1 LDPAD
6 HKVVPGSAAQPD
18 HGSASQ
24 LVLGTAGHI
33 DHGKTALIR
42 ALTGVET
49 DRLPEEQARG
59 ITISLGF
66 APLDLD
72 DGRRLSVVD
81 VPGHEGLVRTMVSGA
96 TGIDLVL
103 LVVAADEGVMPQ
115 TREHVA
121 ICELLGIDRGI
132 VALTKI
138 DSTEADLA
146 ALARDE
152 VSAFLSGTTLAGA
165 PVVPVSSLT
174 GEGIAELRVAIGKAI
189 DAAKPRTP
197 RTGPPRLSI
206 DRSFSAKGFGCV
218 VTGTLTGGSFS
229 VGDSVE
235 IQPSGRRCRIR
246 GLQSH
251 GASVESCPPGLR
263 CAINLQGVELE
274 EIARGQVVST
284 PGLLEPTLCADVEVA
299 WLPAATPVEDQAAI
313 EFLTGTAKR
322 RARLAPIGDE
332 ALRPGEAGFARV
344 HIDGEAVPLVPGDRF
359 IARGFSRNAASGS
372 TIGGGIVLDVS
383 PPHRR
388 RSDPEVRRD
397 LARLATG
404 EPVERLIVLIA
415 RSGFRGVESDALR
428 REAGLAAADF
438 DETLAVLVAK
448 REIALTANRR
458 WLHRDALEDLERR
471 MLEKLDAYHRA
482 EPIRP
487 GMPTSALRGSLP
499 ENVARDSAELIVAR
513 VSERG
518 LIELEGDL
526 ARLPDHRPTLST
538 ADQALVTRIAA
549 ETRTAGL
556 EPPSLKDWGKRLGIE
571 SDRLRNLLAHLVRA
585 GHLVSAPGD
594 LWFDREAVDAL
605 RKKVVAQL
613 RERGRLETPDYKA
626 LIGTSRRT
634 AVPLMELFDQEH
646 ITVRSGDARLLRRG
660 RS

>member
-6 HKVVPGSAAQPD
+6 HKV
-18 HGSASQ
+18 
-24 LVLGTAGHI
+24 VLGTAGHI

-49 DRLPEEQARG
+49 DRLPEEKARG

-72 DGRRLSVVD
+72 DGRRVSVVD

-96 TGIDLVL
+96 SGIDLVL

-121 ICELLGIDRGI
+121 ICELLGIDQGI
-132 VALTKI
+132 VVLTKI

-152 VSAFLSGTTLAGA
+152 VSAFLSGTALAGA
-165 PVVPVSSLT
+165 PVMAVSSLT
-174 GEGIAELRVAIGKAI
+174 GEGIPELRTAIRKAI

-206 DRSFSAKGFGCV
+206 DRSFSARGFGCV

-229 VGDSVE
+229 VGEPVE
-235 IQPSGRRCRIR
+235 IQPPGRRCRIR

-251 GASVESCPPGLR
+251 GVSVESCPPGLR
-263 CAINLQGVELE
+263 CAVNLQGVELDE
-274 EIARGQVVST
+274 VARGQVIST
-284 PGLLEPTLCADVEVA
+284 PGFLEPTVSADVEVT
-299 WLPAATPVEDQAAI
+299 WLPVAAPVEDQVAI

-322 RARLAPIGDE
+322 RARLAVIGDE
-332 ALRPGEAGFARV
+332 PLRPGEAGFARL

-359 IARGFSRNAASGS
+359 IARGFSRNVASGS
-372 TIGGGIVLDVS
+372 TIGGGIILDVS

-388 RSDPEVRRD
+388 RSAPEVRRD
-397 LARLATG
+397 LAQLATG
-404 EPVERLIVLIA
+404 EPAERLVVLIR
-415 RSGFRGVESDALR
+415 RSGFRGAEVDRLH
-428 REAGLAAADF
+428 REAGLEAKTF
-438 DETLAVLVAK
+438 DETLAVLAAK
-448 REIALTANRR
+448 REIASAANRR
-458 WLHRDALEDLERR
+458 WLHHEALEDLERR
-471 MLEKLDAYHRA
+471 LLANLDAYHRA

-513 VSERG
+513 LSERG
-518 LIELEGDL
+518 LIKIEGDL
-526 ARLPDHRPTLST
+526 ARLPDHHPTLSA
-538 ADQALVTRIAA
+538 ADQVLVERIATESRA
-549 ETRTAGL
+549 LGL
-556 EPPSLKDWGKRLGIE
+556 EPLSLQRWGKQLGAGG
-571 SDRLRNLLAHLVRA
+571 DQLRNLLAHLVRA
-585 GHLVSAPGD
+585 GRLVRAPGE

-605 RKKVVAQL
+605 REKVVAHL
-613 RERGRLETPDYKA
+613 RERGRLDTPDYKR

-646 ITVRSGDARLLRRG
+646 LTVRSGEARVLRRG
-660 RS
+660 

>member
-6 HKVVPGSAAQPD
+6 HQV
-18 HGSASQ
+18 
-24 LVLGTAGHI
+24 VLGTAGHI

-72 DGRRLSVVD
+72 GGRRVSVID
-81 VPGHEGLVRTMVSGA
+81 VPGHEGLVRTMVSGV

-121 ICELLGIDRGI
+121 ICELLGINRGV

-152 VSAFLSGTTLAGA
+152 VCAFLSDTSLAGM

-174 GEGIAELRVAIGKAI
+174 GEGIDELRNAISAAI
-189 DAAKPRTP
+189 DDASPRTP

-218 VTGTLTGGSFS
+218 VTGTLIGDSFS
-229 VGDSVE
+229 VGDNVE

-251 GASVESCPPGLR
+251 GVSVETCAPGLR

-274 EIARGQVVST
+274 EAARGQVVST
-284 PGLLEPTLCADVEVA
+284 PGLLEPTLCVDVEVT
-299 WLPAATPVEDQAAI
+299 WLPVAAPVEDQAAI

-322 RARLAPIGDE
+322 RARLAPVGDE
-332 ALRPGEAGFARV
+332 PLRPGGSGFARI
-344 HIDGEAVPLVPGDRF
+344 HIDGEAMALVPGDRF
-359 IARGFSRNAASGS
+359 IARGFSRSAASGS
-372 TIGGGIVLDVS
+372 TVGGGIILDVA

-388 RSDPEVRRD
+388 RSDPDVLRD
-397 LARLATG
+397 LVRLSTR
-404 EPVERLIVLIA
+404 EPTERIIVLIE
-415 RSGFRGVESDALR
+415 RSGFDGVESEVLR
-428 REAGLAAADF
+428 REAGLTTADF
-438 DETLAVLVAK
+438 DDSLALLVAK
-448 REIALTANRR
+448 REIASTANRR
-458 WLHRDALEDLERR
+458 WLYRDTLEDLESRL
-471 MLEKLDAYHRA
+471 LENLDTYHRA
-482 EPIRP
+482 EAIRP
-487 GMPTSALRGSLP
+487 GMPTSALRASLP
-499 ENVARDSAELIVAR
+499 ENVARDTAELVVAR
-513 VSERG
+513 LSERG
-518 LIELEGDL
+518 LIAVEGDL
-526 ARLPDHRPTLST
+526 ARLPDHQPTLSA
-538 ADQALVTRIAA
+538 ADQMIVTRIVT
-549 ETRTAGL
+549 ETQGAGL
-556 EPPSLKDWGKRLGIE
+556 EPPSLKDWGKRLGI
-571 SDRLRNLLAHLVRA
+571 DADHLRNLLAYLVRA
-585 GHLVSAPGD
+585 GNLVGAPGD
-594 LWFDREAVDAL
+594 LWFDREAVDKL
-605 RKKVVAQL
+605 REKVVARL
-613 RERGRLETPDYKA
+613 REHGRLETPDYKA

-646 ITVRSGDARLLRRG
+646 LTVRSGEARVLRRG
-660 RS
+660 

>member
-6 HKVVPGSAAQPD
+6 HQV
-18 HGSASQ
+18 
-24 LVLGTAGHI
+24 VLGTAGHI

-72 DGRRLSVVD
+72 GGRRVSVVD

-121 ICELLGIDRGI
+121 ICELLGIHRGV

-152 VSAFLSGTTLAGA
+152 VCAFLSETSLAGM

-174 GEGIAELRVAIGKAI
+174 GEGIDKLRNAISTAI
-189 DAAKPRTP
+189 DNASPRTP

-218 VTGTLTGGSFS
+218 VTGTLTGASFS
-229 VGDSVE
+229 VGDNVE

-251 GASVESCPPGLR
+251 GTSVETCAPGLR

-274 EIARGQVVST
+274 EVARGQVVST
-284 PGLLEPTLCADVEVA
+284 PGLLEPTLCADVEVT
-299 WLPAATPVEDQAAI
+299 WLPVAAPVEDQAAI

-322 RARLAPIGDE
+322 RARLAPVGDE
-332 ALRPGEAGFARV
+332 PLRPGRSGFARI
-344 HIDGEAVPLVPGDRF
+344 HIDGEAIALVPGDRF
-359 IARGFSRNAASGS
+359 IARGFSRSAASGS
-372 TIGGGIVLDVS
+372 TMGGGIVLDVA

-388 RSDPEVRRD
+388 RSDPDVLRD
-397 LARLATG
+397 LVRLATR
-404 EPVERLIVLIA
+404 EPTERIIVLIE
-415 RSGFRGVESDALR
+415 RSGFGGVESEVLR
-428 REAGLAAADF
+428 REAGLTAVELD
-438 DETLAVLVAK
+438 DSLALLVAK
-448 REIALTANRR
+448 REIASTANRR
-458 WLHRDALEDLERR
+458 WLHRDTLEDLESRT
-471 MLEKLDAYHRA
+471 LENLDTYHRA

-487 GMPTSALRGSLP
+487 GMPTSALRASLP
-499 ENVARDSAELIVAR
+499 ENVGRDTAELVVAR
-513 VSERG
+513 LSERS
-518 LIELEGDL
+518 LIAVEGGL
-526 ARLPDHRPTLST
+526 ARLPDHQSTLSA
-538 ADQALVTRIAA
+538 ADQVIVTRIAT
-549 ETRTAGL
+549 ETQGAGL
-556 EPPSLKDWGKRLGIE
+556 EPPSLKDWGKRLGIDV
-571 SDRLRNLLAHLVRA
+571 DRLRNLLAYLVRA
-585 GHLVSAPGD
+585 GNLVGAPGD
-594 LWFDREAVDAL
+594 LWFDRAAVDKL
-605 RKKVVAQL
+605 REKVVARL
-613 RERGRLETPDYKA
+613 REHGRLETPDYKA

-646 ITVRSGDARLLRRG
+646 LTVRSGEARVLRRG
-660 RS
+660 

>member
-1 LDPAD
+1 MDPAD
-6 HKVVPGSAAQPD
+6 HKI
-18 HGSASQ
+18 
-24 LVLGTAGHI
+24 VLGTAGHI

-42 ALTGVET
+42 ALTGVDT
-49 DRLPEEQARG
+49 DRLPEEKARG

-72 DGRRLSVVD
+72 DGRRVSVVD

-138 DSTEADLA
+138 DVAEADLA

-152 VSAFLSGTTLAGA
+152 VSAFLSDTALSGA
-165 PVVPVSSLT
+165 PVIPVSSLT
-174 GEGIAELRVAIGKAI
+174 GEGIAELRAAIRKAVE
-189 DAAKPRTP
+189 AAKPRTS
-197 RTGPPRLSI
+197 RTGPPRLNI
-206 DRSFSAKGFGCV
+206 DRSFSVRGFGCV

-229 VGDSVE
+229 VGDTVE

-251 GASVESCPPGLR
+251 GVSVESCPPGLR
-263 CAINLQGVELE
+263 CAVNLQGVELDE
-274 EIARGQVVST
+274 VARGQIIST
-284 PGLLEPTLCADVEVA
+284 PGLLEPTVSVDVEIA
-299 WLPAATPVEDQAAI
+299 WLPSATPVEDQAAI
-313 EFLTGTAKR
+313 EFLSGTAKR

-332 ALRPGEAGFARV
+332 PLRPGEVGFARL
-344 HIDGEAVPLVPGDRF
+344 HIDGEAVALVPGDRF

-388 RSDPEVRRD
+388 RSDPEVLRD
-397 LARLATG
+397 LAQLATG
-404 EPVERLIVLIA
+404 EPAERLVVLIR
-415 RSGFRGVESDALR
+415 RSGFRGVEVDRLH
-428 REAGLAAADF
+428 REAGIEAKTF
-438 DETLAVLVAK
+438 DETLSVLAAK
-448 REIALTANRR
+448 REIAPTANRR
-458 WLHRDALEDLERR
+458 WLHRDALEDLERH
-471 MLEKLDAYHRA
+471 LLANLDAYHRA

-499 ENVARDSAELIVAR
+499 ENVARDTAELIVVR
-513 VSERG
+513 LSGRG
-518 LIELEGDL
+518 LIEIEGDL
-526 ARLPDHRPTLST
+526 ARLSNHRPTLSA
-538 ADQALVTRIAA
+538 ADQALVVRIVTEARA
-549 ETRTAGL
+549 VGL
-556 EPPSLKDWGKRLGIE
+556 EAPSLLGWGKQLGIAG
-571 SDRLRNLLAHLVRA
+571 DHLRNLLAHLVRA
-585 GHLVSAPGD
+585 GHLVRAPGN
-594 LWFDREAVDAL
+594 LWFDRETVDAL
-605 RKKVVAQL
+605 REEVVAQL
-613 RERGRLETPDYKA
+613 RARGRLETSDYKQ

-646 ITVRSGDARLLRRG
+646 LTVRSGEARVLRRG
-660 RS
+660 

>member
-6 HKVVPGSAAQPD
+6 HRI
-18 HGSASQ
+18 
-24 LVLGTAGHI
+24 VLGTAGHI
-33 DHGKTALIR
+33 DHGKTALIQ
-42 ALTGVET
+42 ALTGIDT
-49 DRLPEEQARG
+49 DRLPEEKARG

-66 APLDLD
+66 AALDLD
-72 DGRRLSVVD
+72 DGRRVSVVD

-96 TGIDLVL
+96 SGIDLVL

-152 VSAFLSGTTLAGA
+152 VSAFLSETALAGA

-174 GEGIAELRVAIGKAI
+174 GEGLPELRAAIGTAI
-189 DAAKPRTP
+189 DSARPRTP

-206 DRSFSAKGFGCV
+206 DRMFSAKGFGCV

-229 VGDSVE
+229 VGDTVE

-251 GASVESCPPGLR
+251 GVSVENCPPGLR
-263 CAINLQGVELE
+263 CAINLQGVELDE
-274 EIARGQVVST
+274 VARGQVVST
-284 PGLLEPTLCADVEVA
+284 PGLLGPTVSADVEVV
-299 WLPAATPVEDQAAI
+299 WLPVAAPVEDQAAI

-322 RARLAPIGDE
+322 RARLAPIGAE
-332 ALRPGEAGFARV
+332 PLRPGETGFARL
-344 HIDGEAVPLVPGDRF
+344 HIDGEEVALAPGDRF
-359 IARGFSRNAASGS
+359 IARGFARNVASGS
-372 TIGGGIVLDVS
+372 TVGGGIVLDVA

-388 RSDPEVRRD
+388 RTDPEVRRD

-404 EPVERLIVLIA
+404 EPEERIA
-415 RSGFRGVESDALR
+415 VPIRRSGFQGSKIDGLR
-428 REAGLAAADF
+428 REAGLETKTT
-438 DETLAVLVAK
+438 DETLAVLAAK
-448 REIALTANRR
+448 REIASTASHR
-458 WLHRDALEDLERR
+458 WLHRDALEDLEGR
-471 MLEKLDAYHRA
+471 LLANLDAYHSA

-499 ENVARDSAELIVAR
+499 ENVARDTAELIVSR
-513 VSERG
+513 LSERG
-518 LIELEGDL
+518 LIEIEGDL
-526 ARLPDHRPTLST
+526 ARLPDHRPTLSA
-538 ADQALVTRIAA
+538 ADEALVVRIAA
-549 ETRTAGL
+549 EARTAGL
-556 EPPSLKDWGKRLGIE
+556 EPPSLKDWEKRLGIE
-571 SDRLRNLLAHLVRA
+571 TDRLRNLLAHLVRA
-585 GHLVSAPGD
+585 GSLVGAPGD
-594 LWFDREAVDAL
+594 LWFDRESVDAL
-605 RKKVVAQL
+605 REKVVTQL

-646 ITVRSGDARLLRRG
+646 LTVRSGEVRVLRR
-660 RS
+660 S

>member
-6 HKVVPGSAAQPD
+6 PKV
-18 HGSASQ
+18 
-24 LVLGTAGHI
+24 VLGTAGHI

-72 DGRRLSVVD
+72 DGRRVSVVD

-96 TGIDLVL
+96 SGIDLVL

-146 ALARDE
+146 ELAREE
-152 VSAFLSGTTLAGA
+152 VSAYLSETALADA

-174 GEGIAELRVAIGKAI
+174 GEGVPELRAAIGKAI
-189 DAAKPRTP
+189 EAAKPRTS

-206 DRSFSAKGFGCV
+206 DRSFSARGFGCV
-218 VTGTLTGGSFS
+218 VTGTLVGGSFA
-229 VGDSVE
+229 VGDTVE

-251 GASVESCPPGLR
+251 GVSVERCPPGLR
-263 CAINLQGVELE
+263 CAVNLQGVELDE
-274 EIARGQVVST
+274 VARGQVVSA
-284 PGLLEPTLCADVEVA
+284 PGMLGPTVGADVEVA
-299 WLPAATPVEDQAAI
+299 WLPIAAPVEDQAAI

-332 ALRPGEAGFARV
+332 PLRPGEAGFARL
-344 HIDGEAVPLVPGDRF
+344 HIDGDAVALAPGDRF
-359 IARGFSRNAASGS
+359 IARGFSRNDAAGS
-372 TIGGGIVLDVS
+372 TIGGGVVLDVA

-397 LARLATG
+397 LAQLAAG
-404 EPVERLIVLIA
+404 EPAERLVVLIR
-415 RSGFRGVESDALR
+415 RSGFRGVEGERLR
-428 REAGLAAADF
+428 REAGLEAETSDALLAA
-438 DETLAVLVAK
+438 LVAK
-448 REIALTANRR
+448 GEIATTTDGR
-458 WLHRDALEDLERR
+458 WLYRDALEDLERR
-471 MLEKLDAYHRA
+471 LLANLEAYHRS

-499 ENVARDSAELIVAR
+499 ENVERNSVELV
-513 VSERG
+513 VSRLADRG
-518 LIELEGDL
+518 LIKIEGDL
-526 ARLPDHRPTLST
+526 VRLPDHRPTLSA
-538 ADQALVTRIAA
+538 ADQALVARIADEA
-549 ETRTAGL
+549 RGAGL
-556 EPPSLKDWGKRLGIE
+556 EPPSLKDWEKRLGIGG
-571 SDRLRNLLAHLVRA
+571 DPLRNLLAHLVRA
-585 GHLVSAPGD
+585 EQLVHAPGD
-594 LWFDREAVDAL
+594 LWFDRTAVDAL
-605 RKKVVAQL
+605 REKVISQL
-613 RERGRLETPDYKA
+613 REHGRLETSDYKA

-646 ITVRSGDARLLRRG
+646 LTVRSGEARVLRR
-660 RS
+660 S

>member
-6 HKVVPGSAAQPD
+6 PRI
-18 HGSASQ
+18 
-24 LVLGTAGHI
+24 VLGTAGHI

-72 DGRRLSVVD
+72 DGRRVSVVD

-138 DSTEADLA
+138 DATEADLA
-146 ALARDE
+146 AIARE
-152 VSAFLSGTTLAGA
+152 EISAFLSDTALAGA
-165 PVVPVSSLT
+165 PVIPVSSLT
-174 GEGIAELRVAIGKAI
+174 GEGIAELRAAIGKAV

-206 DRSFSAKGFGCV
+206 DRSFSARGFGCV
-218 VTGTLTGGSFS
+218 VTGTLIGGSFA
-229 VGDSVE
+229 VGDTVE

-251 GASVESCPPGLR
+251 GVPVERCPPGLR
-263 CAINLQGVELE
+263 CAVNLQGVELDE
-274 EIARGQVVST
+274 VARGQVVSA
-284 PGLLEPTLCADVEVA
+284 PGLLGPTVSADVEVA
-299 WLPAATPVEDQAAI
+299 WLPVAAPVEDTASI
-313 EFLTGTAKR
+313 EFLSGTAKR

-332 ALRPGEAGFARV
+332 PLQPGAVGFARI
-344 HIDGEAVPLVPGDRF
+344 HIEGEAVALAPGDRF
-359 IARGFSRNAASGS
+359 IARGFSRNPAAGS
-372 TIGGGIVLDVS
+372 TIGGGVVLDVA

-388 RSDPEVRRD
+388 RSDPELRRD
-397 LARLATG
+397 LAQLAAG
-404 EPVERLIVLIA
+404 DPAERLFVLIR
-415 RSGFRGVESDALR
+415 RSGFRGVESERLR
-428 REAGLAAADF
+428 REAGLEPATFDGMLAALS
-438 DETLAVLVAK
+438 T
-448 REIALTANRR
+448 RSEIASTANQR
-458 WLHRDALEDLERR
+458 WICADALADLEQRLLAR
-471 MLEKLDAYHRA
+471 LDAYHRA

-499 ENVARDSAELIVAR
+499 ENVERDSAELVLERLAARDRVA
-513 VSERG
+513 
-518 LIELEGDL
+518 IEGDL
-526 ARLPDHRPTLST
+526 ARLPDHRPTLSA
-538 ADQALVTRIAA
+538 ADQALVTRIADEA
-549 ETRTAGL
+549 RAASL
-556 EPPSLKDWGKRLGIE
+556 EPPSLKDWEKRLGIAGE
-571 SDRLRNLLAHLVRA
+571 PLRNLLAHLVRA
-585 GHLVSAPGD
+585 GQLVHAPGD
-594 LWFDREAVDAL
+594 LWFDRAAVDAL
-605 RKKVVAQL
+605 REKLIAHL
-613 RERGRLETPDYKA
+613 REHGRLETPDYKA

-634 AVPLMELFDQEH
+634 AVPLMELFDQEYL
-646 ITVRSGDARLLRRG
+646 TLRSGDARVLRRG
-660 RS
+660 

>member
-6 HKVVPGSAAQPD
+6 HKI
-18 HGSASQ
+18 
-24 LVLGTAGHI
+24 VLGTAGHI

-49 DRLPEEQARG
+49 DRLAEEQARG

-72 DGRRLSVVD
+72 DGRRVSVVD

-138 DSTEADLA
+138 DSTDADLA
-146 ALARDE
+146 ALAREE
-152 VSAFLSGTTLAGA
+152 VSAFLSETSLAAA

-174 GEGIAELRVAIGKAI
+174 GEGIAELRTAISGAI
-189 DAAKPRTP
+189 DDAKPRTP

-206 DRSFSAKGFGCV
+206 DRSFSARGFGCV
-218 VTGTLTGGSFS
+218 VTGTLVGGSFS
-229 VGDSVE
+229 VGDTVE

-251 GASVESCPPGLR
+251 GVSVESCPPGLR
-263 CAINLQGVELE
+263 CAVNLQGVELDE
-274 EIARGQVVST
+274 VARGQVVSA
-284 PGLLEPTLCADVEVA
+284 PGLLEPTVSADVEVA
-299 WLPAATPVEDQAAI
+299 WLPVATPVEDQAAI

-332 ALRPGEAGFARV
+332 PLRAGEVGFARV
-344 HIDGEAVPLVPGDRF
+344 HIDGEVVPLVPGDRF
-359 IARGFSRNAASGS
+359 IARGFSRNADSGS

-383 PPHRR
+383 PPRRR

-404 EPVERLIVLIA
+404 ESAERLIVLIG
-415 RSGFRGVESDALR
+415 RNGFRGVESDVLR

-438 DETLAVLVAK
+438 DGTLAVLVAK
-448 REIALTANRR
+448 CEIASTPNRR
-458 WLHRDALEDLERR
+458 WLCGDALEGLEHRL
-471 MLEKLDAYHRA
+471 LENLDAYHRA

-487 GMPTSALRGSLP
+487 GMPTSALRASLP
-499 ENVARDSAELIVAR
+499 ENVARDTAELIVAR
-513 VSERG
+513 LSERS
-518 LIELEGDL
+518 LIEIEGDL
-526 ARLPDHRPTLST
+526 ARIPDHRPTLSA
-538 ADQALVTRIAA
+538 ADQALVTRISA
-549 ETRTAGL
+549 ESRGAGL

-571 SDRLRNLLAHLVRA
+571 ADRLRNLLAHLVRT
-585 GHLVSAPGD
+585 GRLVRAPGD
-594 LWFDREAVDAL
+594 LWFDRESVDAL
-605 RKKVVAQL
+605 REKVVAQL
-613 RERGRLETPDYKA
+613 RECGRLETPDYKA

-646 ITVRSGDARLLRRG
+646 LTVRSGEARVLRRADPK
-660 RS
+660 STTEPAPSA

>member
-6 HKVVPGSAAQPD
+6 HKV
-18 HGSASQ
+18 
-24 LVLGTAGHI
+24 VLGTAGHI

-49 DRLPEEQARG
+49 DRLAEEQARG

-72 DGRRLSVVD
+72 DGRRVSVVD

-152 VSAFLSGTTLAGA
+152 VCAFISETSLAGA

-174 GEGIAELRVAIGKAI
+174 GDGIAELRAAIGKAV
-189 DAAKPRTP
+189 DDAKPRTP

-206 DRSFSAKGFGCV
+206 DRSFSARGFGCV
-218 VTGTLTGGSFS
+218 VTGTLVGGSFS

-251 GASVESCPPGLR
+251 GVSVESCPPGLR
-263 CAINLQGVELE
+263 CAVNLQGVELDE
-274 EIARGQVVST
+274 AARGQVVSA
-284 PGLLEPTLCADVEVA
+284 PGLLEPTVSADVEVA
-299 WLPAATPVEDQAAI
+299 WLPVATPVEDQAAI

-332 ALRPGEAGFARV
+332 PLRAGEVGFARV
-344 HIDGEAVPLVPGDRF
+344 HIDGDAVPLVPGDRF
-359 IARGFSRNAASGS
+359 IARGFSRNADSGS

-397 LARLATG
+397 LVRLATG
-404 EPVERLIVLIA
+404 EPAERLIVLVG
-415 RSGFRGVESDALR
+415 RSGFHGVESDVLR

-438 DETLAVLVAK
+438 DETLAVLAAK
-448 REIALTANRR
+448 CEIASTANHR
-458 WLHRDALEDLERR
+458 WLCGDALEGLEHRL
-471 MLEKLDAYHRA
+471 LENLDVYHRA

-487 GMPTSALRGSLP
+487 GMPTSALRASLP

-513 VSERG
+513 LSERG
-518 LIELEGDL
+518 LIEIDGDL
-526 ARLPDHRPTLST
+526 ARLPDHRPTLSA

-549 ETRTAGL
+549 DARSAGL
-556 EPPSLKDWGKRLGIE
+556 EPPSFKDWEKRLGIGG
-571 SDRLRNLLAHLVRA
+571 DPLRNLLAHLVRA
-585 GHLVSAPGD
+585 RNLVRVPGD
-594 LWFDREAVDAL
+594 LWFDRESVDAL
-605 RKKVVAQL
+605 REKVVAQL

-646 ITVRSGDARLLRRG
+646 LTVRSGEARVLRRG
-660 RS
+660 

>member
-1 LDPAD
+1 MDPAD
-6 HKVVPGSAAQPD
+6 HKV
-18 HGSASQ
+18 
-24 LVLGTAGHI
+24 VLGTAGHI

-49 DRLPEEQARG
+49 DRLPEEKARG

-72 DGRRLSVVD
+72 DGRRVSVVD

-96 TGIDLVL
+96 SGIDLVL

-206 DRSFSAKGFGCV
+206 DRSFSARGFGCV

-299 WLPAATPVEDQAAI
+299 WLPIATPVEDQAAI

-332 ALRPGEAGFARV
+332 ALRPGETGFARL

-359 IARGFSRNAASGS
+359 IARGFARSEG
-372 TIGGGIVLDVS
+372 TGGTLGGGIVLDVA

-388 RSDPEVRRD
+388 RSDPA
-397 LARLATG
+397 LARELEIFAEGETDAGIRERIFRTG
-404 EPVERLIVLIA
+404 MTGAVEPA
-415 RSGFRGVESDALR
+415 
-428 REAGLAAADF
+428 
-438 DETLAVLVAK
+438 LAVEMGLS
-448 REIALTANRR
+448 
-458 WLHRDALEDLERR
+458 
-471 MLEKLDAYHRA
+471 
-482 EPIRP
+482 P
-487 GMPTSALRGSLP
+487 S
-499 ENVARDSAELIVAR
+499 EL
-513 VSERG
+513 
-518 LIELEGDL
+518 
-526 ARLPDHRPTLST
+526 
-538 ADQALVTRIAA
+538 
-549 ETRTAGL
+549 
-556 EPPSLKDWGKRLGIE
+556 
-571 SDRLRNLLAHLVRA
+571 SDRLAKLEAEGTLVCA
-585 GHLVSAPGD
+585 GGKRWLG
-594 LWFDREAVDAL
+594 
-605 RKKVVAQL
+605 
-613 RERGRLETPDYKA
+613 
-626 LIGTSRRT
+626 
-634 AVPLMELFDQEH
+634 
-646 ITVRSGDARLLRRG
+646 
-660 RS
+660 

>member
-1 LDPAD
+1 LGPAD
-6 HKVVPGSAAQPD
+6 QKVARGTAAHIDQD
-18 HGSASQ
+18 AATHI
-24 LVLGTAGHI
+24 VLGTAGHI

-72 DGRRLSVVD
+72 DGRRVSVVD

-138 DSTEADLA
+138 DTAEASLA

-152 VSAFLSGTTLAGA
+152 ASEFLSETSLAGA

-174 GEGIAELRVAIGKAI
+174 GEGIAELRSAIGKAI
-189 DAAKPRTP
+189 DAATP
-197 RTGPPRLSI
+197 RTSRKGPPRLSI
-206 DRSFSAKGFGCV
+206 DRSFSARGFGCV
-218 VTGTLTGGSFS
+218 VTGTLVGGSFS
-229 VGDSVE
+229 VGDAVE

-251 GASVESCPPGLR
+251 GVSVESCPPGLR
-263 CAINLQGVELE
+263 CAVNLQGVELDE
-274 EIARGQVVST
+274 VARGQVIST
-284 PGLLEPTLCADVEVA
+284 PGFLEPTVSADVEVA
-299 WLPAATPVEDQAAI
+299 WLPIAPLLEDQAAI

-322 RARLAPIGDE
+322 RARLAPIGDGP
-332 ALRPGEAGFARV
+332 LRPGEDGFARI
-344 HIDGEAVPLVPGDRF
+344 HIDGEAVALVPGDRF

-372 TIGGGIVLDVS
+372 TIGGGIVLDVA

-388 RSDPEVRRD
+388 RTDPEVRRD
-397 LARLATG
+397 LVRLATG
-404 EPVERLIVLIA
+404 EPEERLVVPIR
-415 RSGFRGVESDALR
+415 RSGFRGAEADRLC
-428 REAGLAAADF
+428 REAGLESETF
-438 DETLAVLVAK
+438 DEMLAVLAAK
-448 REIALTANRR
+448 REIASTAVRR
-458 WLHRDALEDLERR
+458 WLHRDALEDLESR
-471 MLEKLDAYHRA
+471 LLANLDAYHRA

-513 VSERG
+513 LSERG
-518 LIELEGDL
+518 LIEIEGDL
-526 ARLPDHRPTLST
+526 ARLADHRPTLSA
-538 ADQALVTRIAA
+538 ADQALVARITA
-549 ETRTAGL
+549 EARTAGL
-556 EPPSLKDWGKRLGIE
+556 EAPSLKDWGKQLGIGG
-571 SDRLRNLLAHLVRA
+571 DHLRNLLAYLVRS
-585 GHLVSAPGD
+585 GQLVSAPGD
-594 LWFDREAVDAL
+594 LWFDRESVDAL
-605 RKKVVAQL
+605 REEVVAQL

-646 ITVRSGDARLLRRG
+646 LTVRSGEARVLRRG
-660 RS
+660 

>member
-6 HKVVPGSAAQPD
+6 PKV
-18 HGSASQ
+18 
-24 LVLGTAGHI
+24 VLGTAGHI

-72 DGRRLSVVD
+72 GGRRVSVVD

-96 TGIDLVL
+96 SGIDLVL

-115 TREHVA
+115 TREHVS

-138 DSTEADLA
+138 DSTDADLA
-146 ALARDE
+146 ELAREE
-152 VSAFLSGTTLAGA
+152 VSAYLSATALADA
-165 PVVPVSSLT
+165 PILPVSSLT
-174 GEGIAELRVAIGKAI
+174 GEGIPELRAAIGKAVA
-189 DAAKPRTP
+189 AAKPRTS
-197 RTGPPRLSI
+197 RTGLPRLSI
-206 DRSFSAKGFGCV
+206 DRIFSARGFGCV
-218 VTGTLTGGSFS
+218 VTGTLIGGSFA
-229 VGDSVE
+229 VGDTVE

-251 GASVESCPPGLR
+251 GVSVERCPPGLR
-263 CAINLQGVELE
+263 CAVNLQGVELDE
-274 EIARGQVVST
+274 VARGQVLAA
-284 PGLLEPTLCADVEVA
+284 PGMLGPTLAADVEVA
-299 WLPAATPVEDQAAI
+299 WLSIAAPIEDQAAI

-332 ALRPGEAGFARV
+332 ALRPGEVGFARL
-344 HIDGEAVPLVPGDRF
+344 HIDGDPVALAPGDRF
-359 IARGFSRNAASGS
+359 IARGFSRNAQAGS
-372 TIGGGIVLDVS
+372 TIGGGVVLDVA

-397 LARLATG
+397 LETLAAG
-404 EPVERLIVLIA
+404 EPAERLVVLIR
-415 RSGFRGVESDALR
+415 RSGFRGVETEQLR
-428 REAGLAAADF
+428 REAGLEAEAGDALLAA
-438 DETLAVLVAK
+438 LAAGG
-448 REIALTANRR
+448 EIASSANGR

-471 MLEKLDAYHRA
+471 LLAKLGAYHRS

-487 GMPTSALRGSLP
+487 GMPTGALRGSLP
-499 ENVARDSAELIVAR
+499 ENVERNSVELVISRLAER
-513 VSERG
+513 ER
-518 LIELEGDL
+518 IAIEGDL
-526 ARLPDHRPTLST
+526 VRLPDHRPTLSA
-538 ADQALVTRIAA
+538 ADEALVARIAEEA
-549 ETRTAGL
+549 RGAGL
-556 EPPSLKDWGKRLGIE
+556 EPPSLKEWQKRLGVGGD
-571 SDRLRNLLAHLVRA
+571 SLRNLLAHLVRA
-585 GHLVSAPGD
+585 EQLVHAPGD
-594 LWFDREAVDAL
+594 LWFDRAAVDAL
-605 RKKVVAQL
+605 REKVVAQL

-646 ITVRSGDARLLRRG
+646 LTVRSGEARVLRRG
-660 RS
+660 

>member
-6 HKVVPGSAAQPD
+6 QKV
-18 HGSASQ
+18 
-24 LVLGTAGHI
+24 VLGTAGHI

-42 ALTGVET
+42 ALTGIDT

-72 DGRRLSVVD
+72 DGRRVSVVD

-121 ICELLGIDRGI
+121 ICELLGVDRGI

-138 DSTEADLA
+138 DTAGADLA

-152 VSAFLSGTTLAGA
+152 VLAFLSETSLAGA

-174 GEGIAELRVAIGKAI
+174 GEGIAELRVVIRNVI

-206 DRSFSAKGFGCV
+206 DRSFSARGFGCV
-218 VTGTLTGGSFS
+218 VTGTLVGGPFS
-229 VGDSVE
+229 VGDTVE

-251 GASVESCPPGLR
+251 GVSVESCPPGLR
-263 CAINLQGVELE
+263 CAVNLQGVELGE
-274 EIARGQVVST
+274 AVRGQVVSA
-284 PGLLEPTLCADVEVA
+284 PGLLEPTVSADVEVA
-299 WLPAATPVEDQAAI
+299 WLPTSTPVEDRAAI

-322 RARLAPIGDE
+322 RARLAPLGDE
-332 ALRPGEAGFARV
+332 PLRAGEVGFARV
-344 HIDGEAVPLVPGDRF
+344 HIDGEAVALAPGDRF

-372 TIGGGIVLDVS
+372 TIGGGVVLDVA
-383 PPHRR
+383 PPQRR
-388 RSDPEVRRD
+388 RGDPEVRRD
-397 LARLATG
+397 LAQLATG
-404 EPVERLIVLIA
+404 EPAERLVVLIR
-415 RSGFRGVESDALR
+415 RSGFRGVESDRLR
-428 REAGLAAADF
+428 REAGLEAERF
-438 DETLAVLVAK
+438 DEVLAVLAAK
-448 REIALTANRR
+448 RDIASTAIRR
-458 WLHRDALEDLERR
+458 WLHRDALEDLESR
-471 MLEKLDAYHRA
+471 LLANLDAYHCA

-487 GMPTSALRGSLP
+487 GMPTGALRGSLP
-499 ENVARDSAELIVAR
+499 ENVVRDTAELIVLRLAD
-513 VSERG
+513 RG
-518 LIELEGDL
+518 LIEIEGDL
-526 ARLPDHRPTLST
+526 ARLPDHRPTLSA
-538 ADQALVTRIAA
+538 ADQALATRIAA
-549 ETRTAGL
+549 EARIAGL
-556 EPPSLKDWGKRLGIE
+556 EPPSLKAWGKRLGIE
-571 SDRLRNLLAHLVRA
+571 ADRLRNLLAHLVR
-585 GHLVSAPGD
+585 D
-594 LWFDREAVDAL
+594 LWFDRAAADTL
-605 RKKVVAQL
+605 REKVVAEL

-646 ITVRSGDARLLRRG
+646 LTVRSGEARVLRRG
-660 RS
+660 

>member
-6 HKVVPGSAAQPD
+6 HKI
-18 HGSASQ
+18 
-24 LVLGTAGHI
+24 VLGTAGHI

-49 DRLPEEQARG
+49 DRLAEEQARG

-72 DGRRLSVVD
+72 DGRRVSVVD

-138 DSTEADLA
+138 DSTDPDLA

-152 VSAFLSGTTLAGA
+152 VSAFLSETSLAAA

-174 GEGIAELRVAIGKAI
+174 GEGIAELRNAISGAI
-189 DAAKPRTP
+189 DDAKPRTP

-206 DRSFSAKGFGCV
+206 DRSFSARGFGCV
-218 VTGTLTGGSFS
+218 VTGTLVGGSFS
-229 VGDSVE
+229 VGDTVE

-251 GASVESCPPGLR
+251 GVSVESCPPGLR
-263 CAINLQGVELE
+263 CAVNLQGVELDE
-274 EIARGQVVST
+274 VARGQVVSA
-284 PGLLEPTLCADVEVA
+284 PGLLEPTVSADVEVA
-299 WLPAATPVEDQAAI
+299 WLPVATPVEDQAAI

-332 ALRPGEAGFARV
+332 PLRAGEVGFARV
-344 HIDGEAVPLVPGDRF
+344 HIDGEVVPLVPGDRF
-359 IARGFSRNAASGS
+359 IARGFSRNADFGS

-383 PPHRR
+383 PPRRR

-397 LARLATG
+397 LSRLATG
-404 EPVERLIVLIA
+404 ESAERLIVLIG
-415 RSGFRGVESDALR
+415 RNGFRGVESDVLR

-438 DETLAVLVAK
+438 DETLAVLAAK
-448 REIALTANRR
+448 CEIASTPNHR
-458 WLHRDALEDLERR
+458 WLCGGALEDLEHRL
-471 MLEKLDAYHRA
+471 LENLDAYHRA

-487 GMPTSALRGSLP
+487 GMPTSALRASLP
-499 ENVARDSAELIVAR
+499 ENVARDTAELIVAR
-513 VSERG
+513 LSERD
-518 LIELEGDL
+518 LIEIEGDL
-526 ARLPDHRPTLST
+526 ARIPDHRPTLSA

-549 ETRTAGL
+549 EARGAGL

-571 SDRLRNLLAHLVRA
+571 ADRLRNLLAHLVRI
-585 GHLVSAPGD
+585 GHLVCAPGD
-594 LWFDREAVDAL
+594 LWFDRESVDAL
-605 RKKVVAQL
+605 REKVVAQL

-646 ITVRSGDARLLRRG
+646 LTVRSGEARVLRRADPKSTTG
-660 RS
+660 PAPSA

>member
-6 HKVVPGSAAQPD
+6 PKV
-18 HGSASQ
+18 
-24 LVLGTAGHI
+24 VLGTAGHI

-72 DGRRLSVVD
+72 DGRRVSVVD

-96 TGIDLVL
+96 SGIDLVL

-146 ALARDE
+146 ALAREE
-152 VSAFLSGTTLAGA
+152 VSAFLSETALADA
-165 PVVPVSSLT
+165 PIVPVSSLT
-174 GEGIAELRVAIGKAI
+174 GEGIDELRAAIGKAI
-189 DAAKPRTP
+189 DAAKPRTS

-206 DRSFSAKGFGCV
+206 DRIFSARGFGCV
-218 VTGTLTGGSFS
+218 VTGTLVGGSFA
-229 VGDSVE
+229 VGDTVE

-251 GASVESCPPGLR
+251 GVSVERCPPGLR
-263 CAINLQGVELE
+263 CAVNLQGVELDE
-274 EIARGQVVST
+274 VARGQVVST
-284 PGLLEPTLCADVEVA
+284 PGLLGPTVSADVEVA
-299 WLPAATPVEDQAAI
+299 WLPVAAPVEDQAAI

-332 ALRPGEAGFARV
+332 PLRPGEVGFARL
-344 HIDGEAVPLVPGDRF
+344 HIDGEPVALAPGDRF
-359 IARGFSRNAASGS
+359 IARGFSRNAESGS
-372 TIGGGIVLDVS
+372 TVGGGVVLDVA

-397 LARLATG
+397 LAQLAAGEPEERLA
-404 EPVERLIVLIA
+404 VLIR
-415 RSGFRGVESDALR
+415 RSGFRGVERDRLR
-428 REAGLAAADF
+428 REAGLDAEISDALLAA
-438 DETLAVLVAK
+438 LAAEG
-448 REIALTANRR
+448 EIASTASDR
-458 WLHRDALEDLERR
+458 WLGASALEDLEAR
-471 MLEKLDAYHRA
+471 LLANLAAYHRS

-499 ENVARDSAELIVAR
+499 ENVARDSVELV
-513 VSERG
+513 VSRLVGRG
-518 LIELEGDL
+518 QIAIEGDL
-526 ARLPDHRPTLST
+526 VRLPDHRPTLSD

-549 ETRTAGL
+549 EARSAGL
-556 EPPSLKDWGKRLGIE
+556 EPPSLKDWEERLGIGG
-571 SDRLRNLLAHLVRA
+571 DPLRNLLAHLVRTEQ
-585 GHLVSAPGD
+585 LVRAPGD
-594 LWFDREAVDAL
+594 LWFDRAAVDAL
-605 RKKVVAQL
+605 REKVIAHL

-646 ITVRSGDARLLRRG
+646 LTVRSGEARILRRG
-660 RS
+660 